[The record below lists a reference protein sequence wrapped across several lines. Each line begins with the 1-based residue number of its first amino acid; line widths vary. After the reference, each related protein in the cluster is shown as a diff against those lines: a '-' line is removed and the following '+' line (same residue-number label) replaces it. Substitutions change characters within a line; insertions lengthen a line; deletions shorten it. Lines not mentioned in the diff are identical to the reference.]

1 MFSYNLDYKNNF
13 KKGVEYLTNKN
24 KIFSSLVKQVGL
36 ISFNKRDLKFESLIK
51 IIINQQLSNNVA
63 NVIFLRLKEL
73 NLDKEITPAFISKID
88 FDKIRNQ
95 GISNSKATFMKD
107 LSGEFLKTPKLIDIW
122 KKLDDES
129 AFLEIQKHNGFG
141 PWSANIILLFYM
153 SRPNIFPFGDS
164 TLKKAYQNIY
174 NETLSKDLKEL
185 NWAEPYQSIVALY
198 FWRWV
203 DNGMIKIEL
212 EN

>member
-1 MFSYNLDYKNNF
+1 MSNNLDYKNNF
-13 KKGVEYLTNKN
+13 KQGLEYLSNKN
-24 KIFSSLVKQVGL
+24 EIFSSVVKQVGS

-63 NVIFLRLKEL
+63 NVIFLRLKKL
-73 NLDKEITPAFISKID
+73 NLNKEVTPAFISKID
-88 FDKIRNQ
+88 FEKIRNQ
-95 GISNSKATFMKD
+95 GVSNSKATFMKD
-107 LSGEFLKTPKLIDIW
+107 LSRDFLKNPKIINKW
-122 KKLDDES
+122 KQLDDEN

-174 NETLSKDLKEL
+174 NKNLNKDLKEL
-185 NWAEPYQSIVALY
+185 NWAEPHRSIVALY

-203 DNGMIKIEL
+203 DNGMIKFKL

>member
-1 MFSYNLDYKNNF
+1 MSNNLNYKNNF
-13 KKGVEYLTNKN
+13 KQGLEYLLNKN
-24 KIFSSLVKQVGL
+24 EIFSSVVKQVGL

-51 IIINQQLSNNVA
+51 IIINQQLSNKVA
-63 NVIFLRLKEL
+63 NLIFLRLKEL
-73 NLDKEITPAFISKID
+73 NLNKEITPAFISKID
-88 FDKIRNQ
+88 IEKIRNQ
-95 GISNSKATFMKD
+95 GVSNSKATFMKD
-107 LSGEFLKTPKLIDIW
+107 LSSEFLKTPKIIDKW
-122 KKLDDES
+122 KQLDDEN

-174 NETLSKDLKEL
+174 NKNLNKDLNEL
-185 NWAEPYQSIVALY
+185 NWAEPYRSIVALY

-203 DNGMIKIEL
+203 DNGMIKVKL

>member
-1 MFSYNLDYKNNF
+1 MSNNLDYKNNF
-13 KKGVEYLTNKN
+13 KQGLEYLSNKN
-24 KIFSSLVKQVGL
+24 EIFSSLVKQVGL

-73 NLDKEITPAFISKID
+73 NLHKEITPAFISKID

-95 GISNSKATFMKD
+95 GVSNSKATFMKD
-107 LSGEFLKTPKLIDIW
+107 LSSEFLKTPKIIDKW
-122 KKLDDES
+122 KQLDDEN

-174 NETLSKDLKEL
+174 SKTLNKDLKEL
-185 NWAEPYQSIVALY
+185 NWAEPYRSIVALY

-203 DNGMIKIEL
+203 DSGMIKIKL